1 MTTLFARRI
10 PVLLG
15 AGLLALSL
23 LGHEGPEHEIEELS
37 LRMAQGGETA
47 DLLLERAI
55 EYRVLGKLSEAS
67 RDLQRAV
74 RLAPMDSLLLR
85 ELAQIQL
92 QRGRISEAMITVRQA
107 LQVPGLVSGERA
119 AVLMIRSHCHAVE
132 GSVAEALED
141 CSEALRWDP
150 LLVPAYLERSAWQ
163 LRLKRHRERIEGL
176 EQGIKQTGAGLLV
189 CERID
194 ALLDDSQWQRS
205 LEAIGPELSS
215 SRLKG
220 SWKIRRARALLGLG
234 RRSEAE
240 RDLQEAVSEIESR
253 MPREVREPSLLMD
266 RALAQELL
274 GLKEAA
280 IKDYQTAADC
290 GGGDEAVRAVRRLRG
305 TRPSRSFWPWRHRT
319 DSSVSRSGG

>member
-1 MTTLFARRI
+1 MAPLFARRVL
-10 PVLLG
+10 VLLG
-15 AGLLALSL
+15 TGLVALSL
-23 LGHEGPEHEIEELS
+23 VGHEGPEHEIEELS

-107 LQVPGLVSGERA
+107 LQLPGLVPGERA
-119 AVLMIRSHCHAVE
+119 AVLMIRSHCHAAE
-132 GSVAEALED
+132 GTAIQALDD

-176 EQGIKQTGAGLLV
+176 DQGIRQTGAGLLIG
-189 CERID
+189 ERVD

-205 LEAIGPELSS
+205 LEAIGPELAT
-215 SRLKG
+215 SRLQG

-240 RDLQEAVSEIESR
+240 RDLQEALSEIESR

-274 GLKEAA
+274 GHKEAA

-290 GGGDEAVRAVRRLRG
+290 GGGDVAVRAVHRLRG
-305 TRPSRSFWPWRHRT
+305 IRPPRSFWPWRHRS
-319 DSSVSRSGG
+319 DSVVSRSGG